1 MDGIGMM
8 KDSSICL
15 KSIKELLGMKFFIPS
30 YQRGYRWT
38 PLQVNQLLDDV
49 AEFGRK
55 NNKEKG
61 EFYCLQPVVVR
72 KRTSFND
79 YEVIDGQQRLTTMF
93 IIMKALEDRLEDD
106 FPGCTLYSIEYET
119 RTGSKDFLEN
129 IKNNGTEAD
138 TNIDYFHMKL
148 AYDSVKQWF
157 LKPENHGW
165 KSKVLN
171 LLLDYEVEND
181 FVTSN
186 NVRVIWYEVDE
197 RNSTSSSIDI
207 FSRLNIGKI
216 PLTNAE
222 LIKALFLQKKNFD
235 ENVYSLKQIQ
245 IATEWDDIEKRLQQ
259 DEFWYFISNGCPD
272 RNYECRIEYVFDLMK
287 SKQKNADSFFTFTAF
302 CDNLKNST
310 IDSVWYDVKKYILT
324 FEEWFSKSKLY
335 HYVGYLIACGKSI
348 NEIKAKSEVLGKTA
362 FEEFLIQEIRK
373 TIEFEDD
380 LENLKYSEDKDTI
393 KRILLLFNIETILRT
408 KKSEMRFPFEL
419 FKKQAWDV
427 EHVCSQTDKQIVSVK
442 DRKDWAEDIL
452 EYIEFNEV
460 DCLTEED
467 KDLLSKLKNCEKIE
481 DASFTDLFEKFRAL
495 WDDEKLVDKDS
506 ISNLTLLDAK
516 TNRSYKNAYFPIKRL
531 RIIDNDKDGLFVPIA
546 TKNLFLKY
554 YSKQAGN
561 ITKFGEND
569 AFSYVN
575 AMKELLNGFLEA

>member
-1 MDGIGMM
+1 MGENT
-8 KDSSICL
+8 ICL
-15 KSIKELLGMKFFIPS
+15 KSIRELLGLKFFIPS

-38 PLQVNQLLDDV
+38 PLQVNQLLDDI

-72 KRTSFND
+72 KRTAFSD

-106 FPGCTLYSIEYET
+106 FPGCSLYTLEYET

-129 IKNNGTEAD
+129 IKDKGPEAD
-138 TNIDYFHMKL
+138 ANIDYFHMKQ

-165 KSKVLN
+165 KSKILN
-171 LLLDYEVEND
+171 LLLDYEFESDV
-181 FVTSN
+181 VTSN

-197 RNSTSSSIDI
+197 NNSTSSSIDI

-222 LIKALFLQKKNFD
+222 LIKALFLQKKNFN
-235 ENVYSLKQIQ
+235 ETVYNLKQIQ

-272 RNYECRIEYVFDLMK
+272 RNYECRIEYIFDLMK
-287 SKQKNADSFFTFTAF
+287 NKQKNADSFFTFTAF
-302 CDNLKNST
+302 YENLKTSS
-310 IDSVWYDVKKYILT
+310 IDSIWYEVKKYILT
-324 FEEWFSKSKLY
+324 FEDWFSNSKLY

-348 NEIKAKSEVLGKTA
+348 NDIKAKSEELGKTA
-362 FEEFLIQEIRK
+362 FEKFLVQEIRK
-373 TIEFEDD
+373 TVDFEDD

-393 KRILLLFNIETILRT
+393 KKILLLFNIETIVQT

-452 EYIEFNEV
+452 EYRKSNAI

-467 KDLLSKLKNCEKIE
+467 NDILSKLKNSEKIE
-481 DASFTDLFEKFRAL
+481 DKSFTNLFEKLRIL
-495 WDDEKLVDKDS
+495 WDDEKLIEKDS
-506 ISNLTLLDAK
+506 ISNLALLDAQ

-531 RIIDNDKDGLFVPIA
+531 RIIDNDKAGIFVPIA

-554 YSKQAGN
+554 YSKQSGN
-561 ITKFGEND
+561 VTKFGEND
-569 AFSYVN
+569 ASSYIET
-575 AMKELLNGFLEA
+575 MKEILNNFLEA